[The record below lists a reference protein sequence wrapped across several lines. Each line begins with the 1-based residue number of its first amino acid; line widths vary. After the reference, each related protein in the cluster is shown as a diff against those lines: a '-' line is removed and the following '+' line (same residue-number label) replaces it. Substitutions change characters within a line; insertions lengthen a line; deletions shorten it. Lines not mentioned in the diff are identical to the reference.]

1 MAAINCVVLCGGN
14 GTRLWPMS
22 REKLPKQF
30 LPLVNERTMFQ
41 NTVLRFKKW
50 SSRINKFIFICN
62 HEHSFVIERQYDEI
76 DMGIQYEIIAEPIG
90 RDTAAAVAVA
100 ALYDNKNIQTLVLP
114 SDHVFNDELFI
125 NALETATPFVKNN
138 KLVLLGIRPTYPAT
152 GYGYIEVDNIMNDV
166 YTTKKFVEKPNYE
179 TACSYITTAYHMWNA
194 GVFFFNN
201 SFMISQYEKYAPDI
215 LDQCKKAIDAS
226 TVNGN
231 IRTLS
236 SAEFSACRAISV
248 DYAIMEHVC
257 GDQHATEP
265 NCVTVPYKDVWC
277 DVGSYESLHEYI
289 LSKHTLDDRYKG
301 SNVTIGDVMLHNTHE
316 CYVHSE
322 KALTVTVGVKDLVV
336 VNTDDALLICD
347 KSNTQDIKHVVQR
360 LKGDGRSVATIHSKC
375 YRPWGWYHNIEGNDH
390 SGFKVKRICVYP
402 GKRLSLQSHDRR
414 SEHWVIVK
422 GNARV
427 QIGDDFLDLHP
438 NQHVYIPKK
447 TLHRM
452 ENLGDQEIEFIETQI
467 GDYLGEDDI
476 VRYQDDFGRA

>member
-1 MAAINCVVLCGGN
+1 MATINCVVLCGGN

-50 SSRINKFIFICN
+50 SAHINKFIFICN
-62 HEHSFVIERQYDEI
+62 HEHSFVIERQYKEI
-76 DMGIQYEIIAEPIG
+76 GVEIEYEIIAEPVG

-100 ALYDNKNIQTLVLP
+100 ALYHEKNIQTLVLP
-114 SDHVFNDELFI
+114 SDHIFNDESFI
-125 NALETATPFVKNN
+125 NAVETGIPFVKNN
-138 KLVLLGIRPTYPAT
+138 KLVLLGIKPTYPAT
-152 GYGYIEVDNIMNDV
+152 GYGYIEVDDIINSV
-166 YTTKKFVEKPNYE
+166 YTTKKFVEKPNFDV
-179 TACSYITTAYHMWNA
+179 ACSYITTGHHMWNA

-201 SFMISQYEKYAPDI
+201 SFIIEQYEKYAPDI
-215 LDQCKKAIDAS
+215 LEQCKKAIDAS
-226 TVNGN
+226 VVNGQ
-231 IRTLS
+231 IRTLP
-236 SAEFSACRAISV
+236 SAEFSACRALSV

-257 GDQHATEP
+257 SDTETIEST
-265 NCVTVPYKDVWC
+265 CVTVPYKDEWC

-289 LSKHTLDDRYKG
+289 LGKHKPCDRYKG
-301 SNVTIGDVMLHNTHE
+301 SNVTVGDVMMYKTHE
-316 CYVHSE
+316 CYIHSE
-322 KALTVTVGVKDLVV
+322 NALAVTVGVKDLVI

-347 KSNTQDIKHVVQR
+347 KSNTQDIKHVVQQ
-360 LKGDGRSVATIHSKC
+360 LKDNGRSVATIHTKC

-390 SGFKVKRICVYP
+390 SGFKVKRIGVSP
-402 GKRLSLQSHDRR
+402 GKRLSLQSHNRR

-422 GNARV
+422 GDARV
-427 QIGDDFLDLHP
+427 QVGDDFLDLHP

-476 VRYQDDFGRA
+476 VRYQDDFGRV